1 MPLFTGVRGRC
12 FLRSSAHERRVDPL
26 KALTPR
32 KHTSKSRGQKLSQ
45 RLLRTQGATRED
57 EYRVYEPITVEIDRS
72 YGDGIY
78 RSHSV
83 NFTGRLVQLIEEDFT
98 TMRLYEW
105 VDRGYVVYLV
115 HVEEAKPEQR
125 PPRRTLYPFI
135 NTHTAGATP
144 RKGYTAEKVSR
155 AYPEFAKG
163 TFLFLGRP
171 RSSPTR

>member
-1 MPLFTGVRGRC
+1 M
-12 FLRSSAHERRVDPL
+12 
-26 KALTPR
+26 
-32 KHTSKSRGQKLSQ
+32 
-45 RLLRTQGATRED
+45 
-57 EYRVYEPITVEIDRS
+57 YEPITVEIDRS
-72 YGDGIY
+72 YGEGNY

-83 NFTGRLVQLIEEDFT
+83 NFTGRLVQLIEEGYT

-105 VDRGYVVYLV
+105 ADLGYVVYLV

-125 PPRRTLYPFI
+125 PQRTLYPFI
-135 NTHTAGATP
+135 NTHSAGATP
-144 RKGYTAEKVSR
+144 RKGYTAEEVSR

>member
-1 MPLFTGVRGRC
+1 
-12 FLRSSAHERRVDPL
+12 
-26 KALTPR
+26 
-32 KHTSKSRGQKLSQ
+32 
-45 RLLRTQGATRED
+45 
-57 EYRVYEPITVEIDRS
+57 VYEPITVEIDRS
-72 YGDGIY
+72 YGDGTY

-83 NFTGRLVQLIEEDFT
+83 NFTGRLVQLIEEGYT

-115 HVEEAKPEQR
+115 HLEEAEPEQR
-125 PPRRTLYPFI
+125 PQRTLYPFI
-135 NTHTAGATP
+135 NTHSAGATP
-144 RKGYTAEKVSR
+144 RKGYTPEEVSW